1 MKIIYTLLFATLLM
15 ACGGSKSIYED
26 KNITE
31 KKLEKLIREYSANPS
46 DKYIADQVKFAYDYL
61 HNQYQAGITQY
72 QYSSTLEGKE
82 SLLGYYINLQSF
94 YDRIRGYSTVSN
106 LLKPGTVGAEIEK
119 TKLELVSGYYEQAAE
134 WMDDNNW
141 RSARRAYR
149 SLTKVQ
155 QWMPDYKN
163 TRQLMRQAK
172 EQGIINAVILPL
184 SAEGFYYNNRY
195 GNNNFGNNNMG
206 STPRLSEQLVNDL
219 GGSYNSGGWYRV
231 YNSWDV
237 QRQNVRPNW
246 TMQPVWTQLQ
256 MDNPRSNRYDRT
268 VEKQAEIGK
277 DTAGRPIYK
286 KLTATL
292 TVTEVT
298 YTATGRLEL
307 RIMDDDNNERISN
320 RSFHEN
326 YSFKTSWATY
336 KGDAGAL
343 SNQDWELIN
352 APRNSNNRDE
362 ELMEQRLIEKMY
374 QNILSHLRGQLNN

>member
-1 MKIIYTLLFATLLM
+1 MKSLYTLLFASLLM
-15 ACGGSKSIYED
+15 ACGGSKTIYED

-31 KKLEKLIREYSANPS
+31 KKLEKLIREYSVNPS
-46 DKYIADQVKFAYDYL
+46 DKYIGDQVKFAYDYL

-94 YDRIRGYSTVSN
+94 YDRIRGYSTVNN
-106 LLKPGTVGAEIEK
+106 LLKPGSVGAEIEK
-119 TKLELVSGYYEQAAE
+119 TKLELVSGHYEQAVE
-134 WMDDNNW
+134 WMEESNW
-141 RSARRAYR
+141 RTARSAYR

-163 TRQLMRQAK
+163 TRQMMRQAK

-184 SAEGFYYNNRY
+184 SAEGFYYNNR
-195 GNNNFGNNNMG
+195 NNNFGNNNMG

-246 TMQPVWTQLQ
+246 TIQPVWTQLQ
-256 MDNPRSNRYDRT
+256 MDNPRSNRFDRT

-277 DTAGRPIYK
+277 DSSGKPIYK

-292 TVTEVT
+292 SVTEIT

-307 RIMDDDNNERISN
+307 RILDEDNNERLSN
-320 RSFHEN
+320 RNFYDN

-336 KGDAGAL
+336 KGEAGAL

-352 APRNSNNRDE
+352 APRNSTNRDE
-362 ELMEQRLIEKMY
+362 ALMEQRLIEKMY
-374 QNILSHLRGQLNN
+374 QNILSHVRGQLNN

>member
-1 MKIIYTLLFATLLM
+1 
-15 ACGGSKSIYED
+15 
-26 KNITE
+26 
-31 KKLEKLIREYSANPS
+31 
-46 DKYIADQVKFAYDYL
+46 
-61 HNQYQAGITQY
+61 
-72 QYSSTLEGKE
+72 
-82 SLLGYYINLQSF
+82 
-94 YDRIRGYSTVSN
+94 
-106 LLKPGTVGAEIEK
+106 
-119 TKLELVSGYYEQAAE
+119 
-134 WMDDNNW
+134 
-141 RSARRAYR
+141 
-149 SLTKVQ
+149 
-155 QWMPDYKN
+155 
-163 TRQLMRQAK
+163 
-172 EQGIINAVILPL
+172 
-184 SAEGFYYNNRY
+184 
-195 GNNNFGNNNMG
+195 MG

-231 YNSWDV
+231 YNSWDI

-246 TMQPVWTQLQ
+246 TVQPVWTQLQ

-362 ELMEQRLIEKMY
+362 EMMEQRLIEKMY